1 MSGCTRRQG
10 FWHVEVP
17 TAVPQILVGINQTT
31 MAVLSVVIVMHQPS
45 REVVRSIHMR
55 QERAVE
61 IDSFGFVRQSLFF
74 RPLVPV

>member
-1 MSGCTRRQG
+1 
-10 FWHVEVP
+10 
-17 TAVPQILVGINQTT
+17 
-31 MAVLSVVIVMHQPS
+31 
-45 REVVRSIHMR
+45 MR